1 YNTPFIILLMD
12 IDFFKRINDTYGH
25 NTGDAIL
32 KSISKIILTQ
42 VRTTDIVARWGGEE
56 FICLLPNTALTE
68 GHIVANRIRNKIE
81 KENFPKVGKVT
92 LSIGVAEN
100 VGNYSTIEEIIN
112 NADIALY
119 SSKQNGRNRVSL
131 WQANNDIEI

>member
-1 YNTPFIILLMD
+1 MD

-56 FICLLPNTALTE
+56 FAYYQIQHLQKAIL
-68 GHIVANRIRNKIE
+68 
-81 KENFPKVGKVT
+81 
-92 LSIGVAEN
+92 
-100 VGNYSTIEEIIN
+100 
-112 NADIALY
+112 
-119 SSKQNGRNRVSL
+119 
-131 WQANNDIEI
+131 